1 MPRLNVLGT
10 FEELE
15 NTNAYSKFK
24 LRPKRRFHY
33 LHITAEVINEI
44 KTSFSSISILIKNYR
59 VHHLLAI
66 STLITTLTEFYGFRV
81 IWVIKRHPMEK
92 PSTITEEHKD
102 AYGSRTKLSKEE
114 KTNGTTTYEV
124 RMNLNRPLMDI
135 NKDSSDID
143 IEGNDSI
150 YEHEDVLSSLGI
162 INGKRLDMDG
172 LEEEDIKS
180 NSSHYTEDL
189 DNTWLNIEPSS
200 PTHKDEQDNQ
210 SINLQ
215 LIDKKENSN
224 MIKSTQDGKAFEL
237 DEMDELS
244 PRDYE
249 LNPIQT
255 KANSNE
261 IQKNENQQAGERH
274 VPSLVP
280 PIPPEDHSS
289 LSFETSSSLSV
300 ESSTP
305 RYNGTDSS
313 VSENKN
319 TPNIDLYL
327 VLDGSYQLNIEELNK
342 IMEQPFKQINYS
354 VDTFDRIH
362 HINEVGIDENDY
374 GLISFIE

>member
-44 KTSFSSISILIKNYR
+44 KTSFTSISILIKNYR

-66 STLITTLTEFYGFRV
+66 STLITTLTKFYGFRI
-81 IWVIKRHPMEK
+81 IWVIKRHPIKK

-102 AYGSRTKLSKEE
+102 AHESRTKLSKEG
-114 KTNGTTTYEV
+114 KSSGTTTCEV
-124 RMNLNRPLMDI
+124 RMNLNQPLMDI
-135 NKDSSDID
+135 NKDSSDI
-143 IEGNDSI
+143 E
-150 YEHEDVLSSLGI
+150 EDVLSSLGI

-180 NSSHYTEDL
+180 NSSHYTEDI
-189 DNTWLNIEPSS
+189 DNTWLNIEPSIR
-200 PTHKDEQDNQ
+200 THKDDQDN
-210 SINLQ
+210 Q

-224 MIKSTQDGKAFEL
+224 VIKSTQDGKAFEL

-249 LNPIQT
+249 LNPFQT
-255 KANSNE
+255 KDNSNE
-261 IQKNENQQAGERH
+261 FQKNESQQTGERYI
-274 VPSLVP
+274 PSLVP
-280 PIPPEDHSS
+280 PIPPEDNSS
-289 LSFETSSSLSV
+289 LTFETSSSLSA

-362 HINEVGIDENDY
+362 YINEAGIDENDY
-374 GLISFIE
+374 GLNSFIE